1 MAETTEIIARDV
13 LHKGFGTFET
23 FVFRRRRRDG
33 AMAELKREILDTG
46 DGAAILPYDRAR
58 GTIILIRQFR
68 GVAFLREGRESLV
81 EACAGKIEGADPL
94 TRIRKETEEETGL
107 RLTTEP
113 RRLFDGY
120 SSPASFSERVT
131 YFVAPYEAKDRI
143 SAGGRARQRGRG
155 HRGARDDPRRSAGD
169 GRERRDQRFQDTGA
183 AVLGEGDRADG
194 LTPVPRRRTTH
205 AAEKRGDM
213 KRAADAAAYSRPP
226 WRVCAT
232 SLRMRAATAGSTGL

>member
-1 MAETTEIIARDV
+1 MAETTEIIARDM
-13 LHKGFGTFET
+13 LSKGFGTLEK

-33 AMAELKREILDTG
+33 DVAELKREIFDSG
-46 DGAAILPYDRAR
+46 DGAAILPYDKER

-143 SAGGRARQRGRG
+143 SAGGGLANEGE
-155 HRGARDDPRRSAGD
+155 DI
-169 GRERRDQRFQDTGA
+169 E
-183 AVLGEGDRADG
+183 VLEMT
-194 LTPVPRRRTTH
+194 L
-205 AAEKRGDM
+205 
-213 KRAADAAAYSRPP
+213 DAALAMVASGEINDSKTLVLLF
-226 WRVCAT
+226 WAK
-232 SLRMRAATAGSTGL
+232 ATGLLG